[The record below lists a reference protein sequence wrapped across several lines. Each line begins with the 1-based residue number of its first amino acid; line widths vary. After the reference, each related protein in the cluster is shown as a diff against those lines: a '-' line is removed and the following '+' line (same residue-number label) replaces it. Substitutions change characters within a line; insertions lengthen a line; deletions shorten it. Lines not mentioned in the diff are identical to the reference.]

1 MIIFVDNKFKRHAS
15 IIAPVLRHSKVTDNF
30 DIIIDCTDKLLNIWR
45 TSPNEYVHVNI
56 VQQTQNLL
64 LAIFGFIAFDY
75 DLEAFDSDVSPCKN
89 EFVQTFRELLSLFD
103 IALYW
108 PSALLA
114 ICFKM
119 HPRIRR
125 LKVILE
131 RNLFQIMKNEL
142 NERSESIS

>member
-15 IIAPVLRHSKVTDNF
+15 TIAPVLRHSKVTDNF
-30 DIIIDCTDKLLNIWR
+30 DIIIDFTDKLLNIWR
-45 TSPNEYVHVNI
+45 NSPNEYVHVNI

-64 LAIFGFIAFDY
+64 PAIFGFIAFDY
-75 DLEAFDSDVSPCKN
+75 DLEALDSDVSPCKN
-89 EFVQTFRELLSLFD
+89 EFVRTFCELLSLFD
-103 IALYW
+103 IDLYLS
-108 PSALLA
+108 SALLA
-114 ICFKM
+114 ICLKV

-125 LKVILE
+125 LKAILE